1 MIGSIAMSGSTRS
14 DLLFLTEHR
23 GVSSHDAPRA
33 RFEPTNQDEPTR
45 AAMSEGA
52 PSADLPV
59 PLDGRGANEDRRAV
73 HLSTVWATVSTVWA
87 SAWTTASAANLPTV
101 WASADEVA
109 AVGLAW
115 AKVLPTVTLVPA
127 FGLKALPA
135 PARAIFGVAMAAA
148 IAPAV
153 TGTSAGGP
161 WIARAL
167 EQVVAGLPVA
177 IAAAVPLWSATMT
190 GGLVDTLRGA
200 ETSTFAVVEGR
211 TGSFGALFGLFA
223 GLVFLSTGGAARTA
237 GALATPELPAH
248 PLLAAMHD
256 LTAGIGVAVAIAG
269 PVLATSIV
277 LEITLALVARA
288 ATPAH
293 VQALFA
299 PIRSLGLLAIV
310 AVALERMLTLVAR
323 FVHAPLG

>member
-1 MIGSIAMSGSTRS
+1 MHLATNW
-14 DLLFLTEHR
+14 
-23 GVSSHDAPRA
+23 
-33 RFEPTNQDEPTR
+33 PTTLATNGPT
-45 AAMSEGA
+45 ADQW
-52 PSADLPV
+52 SAI
-59 PLDGRGANEDRRAV
+59 
-73 HLSTVWATVSTVWA
+73 
-87 SAWTTASAANLPTV
+87 
-101 WASADEVA
+101 
-109 AVGLAW
+109 GLAW
-115 AKVLPTVTLVPA
+115 AKVLPTVTIVPA

-135 PARAIFGVAMAAA
+135 PARAIFGVALAAA
-148 IAPAV
+148 IAPGV
-153 TGTSAGGP
+153 TGAAADGP

-167 EQVVAGLPVA
+167 EHVIAGLPVA
-177 IAAAVPLWSATMT
+177 LAAAIPLWAATMT

-200 ETSTFAVVEGR
+200 ETSAFTVVEGR

-223 GLVFLSTGGAARTA
+223 SLVFLSTGGAARTA
-237 GALATPELPAH
+237 EALAASELPAH

-256 LTAGIGVAVAIAG
+256 LTAGIGIAVAIAG
-269 PVLATSIV
+269 PVLATSVV

-323 FVHAPLG
+323 FVRSPIG